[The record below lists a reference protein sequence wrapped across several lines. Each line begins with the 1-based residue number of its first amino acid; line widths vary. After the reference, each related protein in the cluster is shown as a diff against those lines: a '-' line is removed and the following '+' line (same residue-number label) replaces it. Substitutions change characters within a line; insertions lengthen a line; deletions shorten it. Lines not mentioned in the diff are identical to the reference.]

1 MPRSHSSSYQRM
13 YRFPSGVT
21 LRLQTDQREV
31 LGHLDAEYGSVTTEA
46 PGEADIDVYAGQS
59 AISSSAQDSEFNEA
73 YEGRHKTVHWRGAV
87 SSLQPA
93 TVPVLLEG
101 RRPLVHSVLPVF
113 HIVAML
119 P

>member
-1 MPRSHSSSYQRM
+1 MPRSDSSSYQRM
-13 YRFPSGVT
+13 YRFASGVT

-31 LGHLDAEYGSVTTEA
+31 LGHLDAEYGSVSTEA

-59 AISSSAQDSEFNEA
+59 AISSSAQDSEFNET

-87 SSLQPA
+87 SSLPA
-93 TVPVLLEG
+93 QDIRGPFLG
-101 RRPLVHSVLPVF
+101 RRQPVISVLPRLY
-113 HIVAML
+113 IT

>member
-31 LGHLDAEYGSVTTEA
+31 LGHLDAEYGSVSTEG

-73 YEGRHKTVHWRGAV
+73 YEGRHKTVHWRDA
-87 SSLQPA
+87 LLCPPEA
-93 TVPVLLEG
+93 TNLGL
-101 RRPLVHSVLPVF
+101 
-113 HIVAML
+113 I
-119 P
+119 